1 MPFRLPFAEPVNV
14 RIVSLALKLQDVGPD
29 PNLDTQPV
37 STCRLA
43 EVFVSGDLDV
53 GTFSVQ
59 RDGRIGITN
68 DGTRLL
74 KPGRTPVDTFV
85 VVAGPVDGLR
95 SLGFSQPPVSSGFLS
110 QHLLFVS

>member
-1 MPFRLPFAEPVNV
+1 MLFRLPFAEPVNV
-14 RIVSLALKLQDVGPD
+14 RIVSLALEIEGIGPD
-29 PNLDTQPV
+29 PILNTQPV

-59 RDGRIGITN
+59 RDGRIGIIN

-74 KPGRTPVDTFV
+74 KPRRAPIDTFV
-85 VVAGPVDGLR
+85 VVAGLVDGLR